1 MTKRLPYLCSG
12 VALWLAVCLSVLP
25 QLLLAQQPE
34 HFHVEKVNDHVYAFN
49 SGDGTQ
55 HWVDGN
61 SYAIITDDG
70 VFVVDAHGMPVI
82 AESNIAAIRQIT
94 DRPIKYLL
102 NTHWHWD
109 HNLGLSAY
117 EKAFPDIQIIAHVKT
132 REIILR
138 RGPAFVEKRKGGQF
152 DQYIT
157 EYSKA
162 LTEGKEEDGTE
173 LTADERKQYEYTL
186 AALERYKPDVVNTE
200 LIAPEV
206 TFEKNLTLHL
216 GGREIQ
222 IRHEHKANTP
232 GDAYIWLPQ
241 DSILITGDILVHPIP
256 YCFGSFMQEWVIQ
269 LDTMLALKPKII
281 LPGHGEI
288 LRDTMYLRTVRDAFA
303 SLIEQAQAGIAK
315 GITDPDTLRAA
326 IDMSRF
332 RTVMAGDDYNR
343 NWAFDNYF
351 IQPSVPR
358 LLKELTGQ
366 ITSDT
371 VGN

>member
-1 MTKRLPYLCSG
+1 MQ
-12 VALWLAVCLSVLP
+12 SVITIRRK
-25 QLLLAQQPE
+25 LLALSCTAMLLPAIVTAQQNE
-34 HFHVEKVNDHVYAFN
+34 HFRVEKVNDHVYAFI

-61 SYAIITDDG
+61 SYAIVTDEG
-70 VFVVDAHGMPVI
+70 VLVVDAHGMPVI
-82 AESNIAAIRQIT
+82 AEANIAAIRQIT

-109 HNLGLSAY
+109 HNLGHVAY
-117 EKAFPDIQIIAHVKT
+117 TKAFPDIQIISHERT
-132 REIILR
+132 REIFLR
-138 RGPAFVEKRKGGQF
+138 RGPVFLEKRKGGQF
-152 DQYIT
+152 DQYIA

-162 LTEGKEEDGTE
+162 LKEGKEEDGTA
-173 LTADERKQYEYTL
+173 LTSDSRKQYEYTL
-186 AALERYKPDVVNTE
+186 AALERYKPDAVNTE
-200 LIAPEV
+200 LIPPDV
-206 TFEKNLTLHL
+206 TFERDLTLHL

-232 GDAYIWLPQ
+232 GDAYVWLPQ

-256 YCFGSFMQEWVIQ
+256 YCFGSFFKEWVQQ

-281 LPGHGEI
+281 LPGHGDV
-288 LRDTMYLRTVRDAFA
+288 LRDTMYLRTVRDAFV
-303 SLIEQAQAGIAK
+303 SLIEQTEAGIAR
-315 GITDPDTLRAA
+315 GITNADTLRANV
-326 IDMSRF
+326 DMSRF
-332 RTVMAGDDYNR
+332 RTIMAGKDYNR

-351 IQPSVPR
+351 IQPAVTR
-358 LLKELTGQ
+358 LVKELTGQ